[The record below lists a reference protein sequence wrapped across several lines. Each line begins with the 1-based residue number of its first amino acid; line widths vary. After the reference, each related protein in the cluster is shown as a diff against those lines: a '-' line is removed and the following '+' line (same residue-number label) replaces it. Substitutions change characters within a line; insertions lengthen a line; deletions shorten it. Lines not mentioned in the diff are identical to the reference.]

1 MRPNRHDA
9 GGRKIQSAAAPSRDR
24 PQPVGTPEAGAIGG
38 DSPARALQGVLAS
51 RISDGFAVE
60 RQEHVERW
68 PRHQRLLFLVGSAS
82 ALWAV
87 TIGLASIVAA
97 LIN

>member
-9 GGRKIQSAAAPSRDR
+9 GGREVQSAAAPARER
-24 PQPVGTPEAGAIGG
+24 PQPTVASESAMIGG

-60 RQEHVERW
+60 RQEQVERW
-68 PRHQRLLFLVGSAS
+68 PRHQRMLFLVGSAS

-87 TIGLASIVAA
+87 TIGLATIIAT
-97 LIN
+97 LIK